1 MASFDVVLLFASVP
15 IDWVGEIIRELWSV
29 PCSGSVLDVEDA
41 ILLILVYPRTVLF
54 STVHKTLSGTVM
66 GSSHSVVITEIMMQ
80 KIENYLLKKMGSCF
94 IFWRRYIDNTF
105 IVADPDDLD
114 MANSIC
120 LHMNFTI
127 EYWSVA
133 IFGYPCSYRTWFTF
147 SESLCV
153 CL

>member
-1 MASFDVVLLFASVP
+1 MASFDVVSLFTSVP

-41 ILLILVYPRTVLF
+41 IDFVNF
-54 STVHKTLSGTVM
+54 SLSSNCFVFDSTYYKTLSGTVM
-66 GSSHSVVITEIMMQ
+66 GSSHSVVIAEIMMQ
-80 KIENYLLKKMGSCF
+80 KIENYLLKKMGPCF
-94 IFWRRYIDNTF
+94 IFWQRYIDNTF

-120 LHMNFTI
+120 LRMNFTI

-133 IFGYPCSYRTWFTF
+133 IFGYPCSYRAWFTF
-147 SESLCV
+147 SES
-153 CL
+153 